1 MAGADKRYFQKT
13 DCVSREIAGEV
24 IVVPI
29 RGHVGDLDSVY
40 TLNELGARIWRML
53 DGQTSVARIAETVA
67 AEYEVTADAAA
78 KDAEEFLGTLEAA
91 GLIGAAPEGAK

>member
-1 MAGADKRYFQKT
+1 MEGADKRYSRKT

-78 KDAEEFLGTLEAA
+78 KDAEEFLGALDAA
-91 GLIGAAPEGAK
+91 GLIGAAPGA